1 MTMAVTAGRALN
13 LKKEPVTKIENLK
26 KYCLKSESMSVG
38 LILKREL
45 SMASIDLDLKPWHDL
60 KEGL

>member
-1 MTMAVTAGRALN
+1 
-13 LKKEPVTKIENLK
+13 
-26 KYCLKSESMSVG
+26 MSVG

-60 KEGL
+60 KEGLLWAMGMPSTTYKRKEAGIIC